1 MNERSLRILEFYKIK
16 DRIKKYART
25 NAGKAMV
32 EALEPYDNV
41 YEINNKLEETNEAL
55 EILITK
61 GNPPLEGLFD
71 IQEGIERAKKGGV
84 LTPEQLLRV
93 SSMLRVSRTMKEFFN
108 REEAEKSYPRLED
121 LAYILVPI
129 KPLEDEIER
138 AIVSE
143 EEISD
148 KASQT
153 LYNIRRSLKEKNSS
167 VREKIS
173 SIVRSNSKYLQ
184 DDLYTM
190 RGDRYVIPVKSEY
203 KSQVPGLVHD
213 QSSTGATFFIE
224 PMSLVNLNNEIRE
237 LALKE
242 KAEIER
248 ILTELSLKV
257 QDNGEQCLSNLK
269 ILIELDFIFAKGRYA
284 SSLNAVKPTVRE
296 DGVFN
301 IISGRHPLIE
311 KDKVVPADIYLGE
324 EFQTL
329 MITGPNTGGKT
340 VTIKTVGLL
349 HIMGLSGLLIP
360 ARDNSSIAFFK
371 EIFADIGD
379 EQSIEQS
386 LSTFSSHMTN
396 IVNIMKHVND
406 KSLALFDELGAG
418 TDPAE
423 GAALAVSILET
434 LRKRGA
440 KLIATT
446 HYSEL
451 KAYALKTD
459 GVENASV
466 EFDIETLSPTYR
478 LLIGVPGKSNAF
490 EISKRLGLVEGVIDR
505 AKEYMSEENLQFE
518 NLIRELQEKSIIAK
532 QEARE
537 AKKLKDE
544 AEELKKKF
552 EDKLEKL
559 DNTREKAY
567 MDARREAKDIIS
579 NAKDE
584 ADDILKAMRE
594 LEKLGI
600 STGGRQRLEEERK
613 KLKASLEKQEKGI
626 NDMKEN
632 EGEAIAQVALG
643 MEAFLPSLN
652 QKVIIIS
659 MPDNRGEVQVEAGI
673 MKINVK
679 LKDLRKTQVTKAEKV
694 RKKREVKLNFSSVES
709 RVDLRG
715 LDAEEACYK
724 ADKYLDDAYLANLG
738 EVTVV
743 HGKGTGVLR
752 KAINDMLKRH
762 PHVKAYRLG
771 AYGEG
776 GDGVTMV
783 ELRSN

>member
-16 DRIKKYART
+16 ERIKKYART
-25 NAGKAMV
+25 NAGKSMV
-32 EALEPYDNV
+32 DVIEPYDNI

-71 IQEGIERAKKGGV
+71 IQEGIERAKKGGT
-84 LTPEQLLRV
+84 LTPGQLLRV
-93 SSMLRVSRTMKEFFN
+93 SGMLRVSRTMKEFFK
-108 REEAEKSYPRLED
+108 REEAEKAYPRLED
-121 LAYILVPI
+121 LAYILVPV
-129 KPLEDEIER
+129 KALEDEIEK

-153 LYNIRRSLKEKNSS
+153 LSNIRRSLKEKNSS
-167 VREKIS
+167 VREKIG
-173 SIVRSNSKYLQ
+173 SIVKSNSKYLQ

-237 LALKE
+237 LVLKE
-242 KAEIER
+242 KAEIEK

-257 QDNGEQCLSNLK
+257 KDHGEECLSNFK
-269 ILIELDFIFAKGRYA
+269 MLIQFDFIFAKGRYA
-284 SSLNAVKPTVRE
+284 SSLNAVKPIVRE

-301 IISGRHPLIE
+301 ILSGRHPLIE
-311 KDKVVPADIYLGE
+311 AAKVVPADIYLGD

-360 ARDNSSIAFFK
+360 AADNSSIAFFK
-371 EIFADIGD
+371 EIYADIGD

-396 IVNIMKHVND
+396 IVNIMRHVDD

-434 LRKRGA
+434 LRNRGA

-490 EISKRLGLVEGVIDR
+490 EISKRLGLVEGVIKR
-505 AKEYMSEENLQFE
+505 AKQYMSEENLQFE

-532 QEARE
+532 NDARE
-537 AKKLKDE
+537 AKQLKNE

-559 DNTREKAY
+559 ENTREKAY
-567 MDARREAKDIIS
+567 MDARREAKELIS

-584 ADDILKAMRE
+584 ADEILKAMRD

-600 STGGRQRLEEERK
+600 SSGGRQRLEEERK
-613 KLKASLEKQEKGI
+613 KLKASLEEKEKGI
-626 NDMKEN
+626 HSMKEN
-632 EGEAIAQVALG
+632 EGEVITNVTLG
-643 MEAFLPSLN
+643 MEVLLPSLN

-679 LKDLRKTQVTKAEKV
+679 LKDLRKTQATKAEKV
-694 RKKREVKLNFSSVES
+694 RKKREVKLNLSSVES

-724 ADKYLDDAYLANLG
+724 TDKYLDDAYMANLG

-743 HGKGTGVLR
+743 HGKGTGILR

-762 PHVKAYRLG
+762 PHVKSYRLG

-776 GDGVTMV
+776 GEGVTMV
-783 ELRSN
+783 ELKS

>member
-32 EALEPYDNV
+32 DSLEPYDNV

-71 IQEGIERAKKGGV
+71 IQEGIERAKKGGT

-93 SSMLRVSRTMKEFFN
+93 GSMLRVSRTMKEFFK
-108 REEAEKSYPRLED
+108 REEAEKTYPRLED
-121 LAYILVPI
+121 LAYILVPV
-129 KPLEDEIER
+129 KTLEDEIER

-153 LYNIRRSLKEKNSS
+153 LFNIRRSLKEKNSS
-167 VREKIS
+167 VREKIN

-237 LALKE
+237 LVLKE

-248 ILTELSLKV
+248 ILTELSSKV

-284 SSLNAVKPTVRE
+284 SYLNAIKPIVRE
-296 DGVFN
+296 DGIFN
-301 IISGRHPLIE
+301 IISARHPLIE
-311 KDKVVPADIYLGE
+311 SDKVVPADIYLGE

-396 IVNIMKHVND
+396 IVNIMKHVDD
-406 KSLALFDELGAG
+406 KSMVLFDELGAG

-434 LRKRGA
+434 LRRRGA
-440 KLIATT
+440 KQIATT

-451 KAYALKTD
+451 KAYALKTE

-490 EISKRLGLVEGVIDR
+490 EISKRLGLVEGVIKR

-544 AEELKKKF
+544 AEELKNKF

-559 DNTREKAY
+559 EKTREKAY

-613 KLKASLEKQEKGI
+613 KLKANLEAQEKGI
-626 NDMKEN
+626 HNMKEN
-632 EGEAIAQVALG
+632 EGEVITKVTLG

-652 QKVIIIS
+652 QQVIIIS

-679 LKDLRKTQVTKAEKV
+679 LKDLRKTKATKAEKV
-694 RKKREVKLNFSSVES
+694 RKKREVKLNLSNVES

-738 EVTVV
+738 EVTIV

-762 PHVKAYRLG
+762 SHVKSYRLG

-783 ELRSN
+783 EIKS

>member
-1 MNERSLRILEFYKIK
+1 MNERSLRILEFNKIK

-25 NAGKAMV
+25 NSGKAMV
-32 EALEPYDNV
+32 EALEPFDNV

-93 SSMLRVSRTMKEFFN
+93 GGMLRVSRVMKEFFK
-108 REEAEKSYPRLED
+108 REEAEKAYPRLED
-121 LAYILVPI
+121 LAYILVPV
-129 KPLEDEIER
+129 KTLEDEIER

-153 LYNIRRSLKEKNSS
+153 LYNIRRSLKEKISS
-167 VREKIS
+167 VREKIG

-242 KAEIER
+242 KAEIEK

-257 QDNGEQCLSNLK
+257 QDNGEQCLSNFK
-269 ILIELDFIFAKGRYA
+269 MLIEFDFIFAKGRYA
-284 SSLNAVKPTVRE
+284 SSLNAVKPIIRE
-296 DGVFN
+296 DGVFS
-301 IISGRHPLIE
+301 ILSGRHPLIE
-311 KDKVVPADIYLGE
+311 SDKVVPSDVYLGD

-371 EIFADIGD
+371 EIYADIGD

-396 IVNIMKHVND
+396 TVNIMRHVDD
-406 KSLALFDELGAG
+406 KSMVLFDELGAG

-440 KLIATT
+440 KQIATT

-490 EISKRLGLVEGVIDR
+490 EISKRLGLVEGVIKR

-537 AKKLKDE
+537 AKKFKDE

-559 DNTREKAY
+559 EKTREKAY
-567 MDARREAKDIIS
+567 MDARREAKDLLS

-584 ADDILKAMRE
+584 ADDILKAMRD
-594 LEKLGI
+594 LEKLGF
-600 STGGRQRLEEERK
+600 SSGGRQRLEEERK

-626 NDMKEN
+626 HNMKEN
-632 EGEAIAQVALG
+632 EGEVITKVTLG
-643 MEAFLPSLN
+643 MEALLPSLN

-673 MKINVK
+673 MKISVK
-679 LKDLRKTQVTKAEKV
+679 LKDLRKTQATKAEKV
-694 RKKREVKLNFSSVES
+694 RQKREVKLNLSSVES

-724 ADKYLDDAYLANLG
+724 ADKYLDDAYIANLG

-743 HGKGTGVLR
+743 HGKGTGILR

-762 PHVKAYRLG
+762 PHVRSYRLG

-783 ELRSN
+783 ELKG